1 MQNSFQH
8 LNALSLKSRTWGL
21 LQVFSPPPHSL
32 DRSINVQ
39 LSYISTYLS
48 LYPVAYISSQ
58 LDSLGPEGVIQR
70 PSHFPHLKGQ
80 ALATHS
86 NRIFRAFHYVA
97 TGARRSEIS
106 TKKICCQK
114 CPVLYWRVVVDCMEF
129 RGRNPTP

>member
-21 LQVFSPPPHSL
+21 LQVFSPPPP
-32 DRSINVQ
+32 
-39 LSYISTYLS
+39 LSRISTYLS